1 MALTYTSGEQVEV
14 YRFGIPATILIPLT
28 AVFLQAWLPLRFPFF
43 SIFDLPLLVTISFA
57 MARRSQVAGIF
68 TGALI
73 GIFQDALTH
82 QPIGL
87 YGISKTVVG
96 FGASSLGIKLDVENA
111 GARLLLTLVF
121 LRSPRSRL
129 LHDRSRTGQP
139 APANGAGNTKLGS
152 AVANAVLGVVLYTVL
167 DRLKQRTWHKPLAF
181 SLSKLAYML
190 TDRIGQYRCRC
201 SVLRKFTAS
210 LFIQPRR

>member
-28 AVFLQAWLPLRFPFF
+28 AVFIQAWLPLRVPFF

-68 TGALI
+68 TGVAI
-73 GIFQDALTH
+73 GIFQDALTGL
-82 QPIGL
+82 PVGL

-121 LRSPRSRL
+121 YVVHEVVYFTIARGLVGQQLQWSW
-129 LHDRSRTGQP
+129 LHE
-139 APANGAGNTKLGS
+139 LGS
-152 AVANAVLGVVLYTVL
+152 AIANAILGVLLYALL
-167 DRLKQRTWHKPLAF
+167 DRLKQRT
-181 SLSKLAYML
+181 
-190 TDRIGQYRCRC
+190 
-201 SVLRKFTAS
+201 
-210 LFIQPRR
+210 

>member
-1 MALTYTSGEQVEV
+1 VALTYTSGEQVEV

-28 AVFLQAWLPLRFPFF
+28 AIFLQAWLPLRLPFF

-73 GIFQDALTH
+73 GIFQDALTG

-111 GARLLLTLVF
+111 GARVLLTLVF
-121 LRSPRSRL
+121 YVVHEVVYFTMRGLVSLRLEWSWQ
-129 LHDRSRTGQP
+129 HE
-139 APANGAGNTKLGS
+139 LGS
-152 AVANAVLGVVLYTVL
+152 AVANAILGVFLYTLL
-167 DRLKQRTWHKPLAF
+167 DRLKQRT
-181 SLSKLAYML
+181 
-190 TDRIGQYRCRC
+190 
-201 SVLRKFTAS
+201 
-210 LFIQPRR
+210 